1 MKVKQLSA
9 GTFWKGEAEVKAL
22 AEDQGREYSV
32 RILGKGSSVEDY
44 SCSCEEGKA
53 EKIGGAGAMCAH
65 VRAVWEAYLHSG
77 KKEKEQKSTAM
88 VYTSPEVR
96 TMIREYTNREVARI
110 QQEGQE
116 AFVAF
121 VPKLKINRRNGT
133 IRAEFRLGRERVYL
147 VKDLLAF
154 AQAMRHGTYV
164 EYGKNLAFYHSL
176 DAFTPESRPLVE
188 FVVELVNTYRDYYG
202 QFRKASFDTQPPLR
216 ELHLSRENCD
226 RFFALM
232 ENQVLEVEAGTGSGL
247 AEKGEFL
254 VCRQNPQ
261 FHIPIRMKGQD
272 GLEIS
277 ISGKR
282 YVFLGEKYL
291 YLLGTNRIYCCD
303 ADCSLAMGV
312 FLELM
317 GQAVQNRIQVNG
329 RDVPLFYERVLLRIE
344 PYCIFEGDEIS
355 WENYRPEPLKAA
367 FYFDSKAPGQVEL
380 QPVLS
385 YGDYAFHPVEDEKL
399 PRTVCRDVPGEFRVS
414 QLIAKY
420 FKLPETTS
428 HKLLI
433 RDNEEAL
440 FALLEHGMEEF
451 SQLGTVML
459 SDAVRQWRI
468 LPPAKVH
475 ASVSM
480 NEGWLDIQVDME
492 GITGKE
498 MEEILQAYQQKRRFY
513 RLKTGEFLRLEDEG
527 LLAVTR
533 LSSSLS
539 ISGRELLEK
548 GVHLPAY
555 RALYLD
561 SLLKEGP
568 GITFYRNQLF
578 KALVRGMKVVEDS
591 DFPVPEAL
599 FSVLRGYQKLGFR
612 WLRTLDAYGFGG
624 ILADDMGLGKTI
636 QMIALFV
643 DEYKTWEEE
652 KEKKEPSLI
661 ICPASLVYN
670 WENEF
675 QKFAPFLKVC
685 TIAGSWGEREE
696 ILGRLEKK
704 EYPVIITSYDLL
716 KRDMAYY
723 EKLSFRFEV
732 IDEAQYIKNAATQSA
747 KAVKAVKAK
756 TRFALTGTPVE
767 NRLGELWSIFDYLMP
782 EFLFSYSR
790 FRRQYEVPIVKEGDR
805 EALGNL
811 RRLIGPFVLRR
822 LKKDVLK
829 ELPEKLENYVYTKL
843 EGQQKKL
850 YLANA
855 AKLKMQLEGQSDSM
869 YSAERFQILAQLTR
883 LRQICCAP
891 GLCYESYKG
900 SSAKLET
907 CMDLI
912 RNGILG
918 GHKILLFSQFTSMLD
933 ILEKRL
939 KEEEIACYLL
949 TGSTDK
955 EKRLQMVEAFQCDD
969 VPVFLISL
977 KAGGTGLNLTA
988 ADMVIHYDPWWN
1000 LAAENQ
1006 ATDRTHRIGQT
1017 KQVSVFKLIAKGT
1030 IEENIVRLQESKKD
1044 LAEQIVTEEN
1054 VALGSLSRGEVL
1066 EMLRGME

>member
-9 GTFWKGEAEVKAL
+9 GAFWKGEVEVKAI
-22 AEDQGREYSV
+22 AEDQGREYAV
-32 RILGKGSSVEDY
+32 RLLGRSSSVKDY
-44 SCSCEEGKA
+44 SCSCG
-53 EKIGGAGAMCAH
+53 EKRTDKPYDADTMCAH
-65 VRAVWEAYLHSG
+65 ARAVWEAYLRSG
-77 KKEKEQKSTAM
+77 KKEKEQKSTVM

-110 QQEGQE
+110 QQEGQT
-116 AFVAF
+116 ACVSF
-121 VPKLKINRRNGT
+121 VPKLMINRRNGE
-133 IRAEFRLGRERVYL
+133 IRAEFKLGRERMYL
-147 VKDLLAF
+147 IKELLAF
-154 AQAMRHGTYV
+154 AQSMRHGTYV
-164 EYGKNLAFYHSL
+164 EYGKTLAFYHSL

-188 FVVELVNTYRDYYG
+188 FVVELANTYRDYYG
-202 QFRKASFDTQPPLR
+202 QFRRASFDTQPPLR

-226 RFFALM
+226 RFFALT
-232 ENQVLEVEAGTGSGL
+232 ENQVLEAEVGTGSGL
-247 AEKGEFL
+247 TEKGEFL

-261 FHIPIRMKGQD
+261 FHIPIQRKGQD

-282 YVFLGEKYL
+282 PVFLGEKYL
-291 YLLGTNRIYCCD
+291 YLLGANRIYCCD
-303 ADCSLAMGV
+303 AGCSLAMGV
-312 FLELM
+312 FLDLM

-355 WENYRPEPLKAA
+355 WENYRPEPLKAE

-385 YGDYAFHPVEDEKL
+385 YGDYTFHPVEDEKL

-420 FKLPETTS
+420 FKLPETDG

-440 FALLEHGMEEF
+440 FSLLEHGIEEF

-459 SDAVRQWRI
+459 SEAVRQWRI

-498 MEEILQAYQQKRRFY
+498 LEEILQSYQQKRRFY
-513 RLKTGEFLRLEDEG
+513 RLKSGEFLCLEDEG

-533 LSSSLS
+533 LSTSLS
-539 ISGRELLEK
+539 LSGKELLEK
-548 GVHLPAY
+548 GVRLPAY

-578 KALVRGMKVVEDS
+578 KAVVRGMKVVEDS
-591 DFPVPEAL
+591 DFPVPKEL

-636 QMIALFV
+636 QVIALFA
-643 DEYKTWEEE
+643 DEYSSADEGR
-652 KEKKEPSLI
+652 KKSPSLI

-675 QKFAPFLKVC
+675 QKFAPGLKVC

-696 ILGRLEKK
+696 LLNRLEKE

-747 KAVKAVKAK
+747 KAVKAVRAR

-767 NRLGELWSIFDYLMP
+767 NRLSELWSIFDYLMP
-782 EFLFSYSR
+782 EFLFSYAR
-790 FRRQYEVPIVKEGDR
+790 FRRQYELPIVKEGDK
-805 EALGNL
+805 EVLGNL
-811 RRLIGPFVLRR
+811 RKLIAPFVLRR
-822 LKKDVLK
+822 LKRDVLK

-843 EGQQKKL
+843 EGQQRKL

-855 AKLKMQLEGQSDSM
+855 ARLKMQLEGQSDHS
-869 YSAERFQILAQLTR
+869 YAAERFQVLAQLTR

-907 CMDLI
+907 CMDLV

-939 KEEEIACYLL
+939 REEEISCYLL

-955 EKRLQMVEAFQCDD
+955 EKRLQMVEAFQSDD

-1054 VALGSLSRGEVL
+1054 VALRGLSRGEVL

>member
-1 MKVKQLSA
+1 MKVKQMSVSA
-9 GTFWKGEAEVKAL
+9 FWKGEVEVKGVV
-22 AEDQGREYSV
+22 EDQAGDFSVRVRGRANLAKDSFCSCSEGREG
-32 RILGKGSSVEDY
+32 IQ
-44 SCSCEEGKA
+44 A
-53 EKIGGAGAMCAH
+53 GGICDHARML
-65 VRAVWEAYLHSG
+65 WEAYMQSEKG
-77 KKEKEQKSTAM
+77 GKEQKSSAM
-88 VYTSPEVR
+88 IYTSPEVR

-116 AFVAF
+116 AFVTFA
-121 VPKLKINRRNGT
+121 PRLMINQRSGD
-133 IRAEFRLGRERVYL
+133 IRVEFKLGRERLYRI
-147 VKDLLAF
+147 KDLLSF

-164 EYGKNLAFYHSL
+164 EYGKNFAFYHSL
-176 DAFTPESRPLVE
+176 DAFTPKSRPLVE
-188 FVVELVNTYRDYYG
+188 FVVELVNTYRDYYS
-202 QFRKASFDTQPPLR
+202 QFRRSSFETQPPLR
-216 ELHLSRENCD
+216 EIHLSRENRD
-226 RFFALM
+226 RFFTLT
-232 ENQVLEVEAGTGSGL
+232 ENQVLETEIGTGSSAG
-247 AEKGEFL
+247 EKREL
-254 VCRQNPQ
+254 LICKQNPQ
-261 FHIPIRMKGQD
+261 FHIPIHSKGHD

-282 YVFLGEKYL
+282 QVLLGEKYL
-291 YLLGTNRIYCCD
+291 YLVGECRIYRCD
-303 ADCSLAMGV
+303 EACSRDMGV

-317 GQAVQNRIQVNG
+317 GQAVQNRITIHG

-344 PYCIFEGDEIS
+344 PYCIFEGDEIC
-355 WENYRPEPLKAA
+355 WENYRPEPLKAE
-367 FYFDSKAPGQVEL
+367 FYFDSKKPGQLEM

-385 YGDYAFHPVEDEKL
+385 YGDYVFHPVEDEKL

-414 QLIAKY
+414 QLMAKY
-420 FKLPETTS
+420 FHFPQIQD
-428 HKLLI
+428 HRRLI
-433 RDNEEAL
+433 QENEEAI
-440 FALLEHGMEEF
+440 FALLEHGIDEF
-451 SQLGTVML
+451 AQLGTVLL
-459 SDAVRQWRI
+459 SDSVRQWRI

-480 NEGWLDIQVDME
+480 KEGWLDIQVDLE
-492 GITGKE
+492 GISGRE

-513 RLKTGEFLRLEDEG
+513 RRSTGEFLRLEDEG
-527 LLAVTR
+527 ILAVAR
-533 LSSSLS
+533 LSDSLS
-539 ISGRELLEK
+539 LSGKKLLEK
-548 GVHLPAY
+548 GVRLPGY

-561 SLLKEGP
+561 SLFKEGP
-568 GITFYRNQLF
+568 GIAFYRNQLF
-578 KALVRGMKVVEDS
+578 KAVVRGMKVVEDS
-591 DFPVPEAL
+591 DFPVPEEL
-599 FSVLRGYQKLGFR
+599 LSVLRGYQKVGFR

-624 ILADDMGLGKTI
+624 ILADDMGLGKTV
-636 QMIALFV
+636 QMIAV
-643 DEYKTWEEE
+643 IADEYRNWE
-652 KEKKEPSLI
+652 EKKEPSLI

-675 QKFAPFLKVC
+675 QKFAPHLKVC
-685 TIAGSWGEREE
+685 TVVGSWGEREALLSSLKE
-696 ILGRLEKK
+696 G
-704 EYPVIITSYDLL
+704 EYPVVITSYDLL
-716 KRDMAYY
+716 KRDMEYY
-723 EKLSFRFEV
+723 EGLSFRFQV

-747 KAVKAVKAK
+747 KAVKAVRAR

-782 EFLFSYSR
+782 EFLFTYSC
-790 FRRQYEVPIVKEGDR
+790 FRRQYELPIVKEGDK
-805 EALGNL
+805 EALENL
-811 RRLIGPFVLRR
+811 RRMISPFILRR

-829 ELPEKLENYVYTKL
+829 ELPEKMENYVYSKL

-855 AKLKMQLEGQSDSM
+855 ASLKMQLEGQSDSA
-869 YSAERFQILAQLTR
+869 YAVDRFQVLAQLTR

-891 GLCYESYKG
+891 GLCYENYAG
-900 SSAKLET
+900 GSAKLET

-912 RNGILG
+912 RNGMSG
-918 GHKILLFSQFTSMLD
+918 GHKMLLFSQFTSMLD

-939 KEEEIACYLL
+939 REEGISCYLL

-955 EKRLQMVEAFQCDD
+955 EKRLQMVEAFQNDQ

-1044 LAEQIVTEEN
+1044 LAEQV
-1054 VALGSLSRGEVL
+1054 VAEGQEGMGKLSRGEVL
-1066 EMLRGME
+1066 WMLRGMA

>member
-1 MKVKQLSA
+1 MKVKQMSVN
-9 GTFWKGEAEVKAL
+9 TFWKGEVEVRAFAEESGQDYA
-22 AEDQGREYSV
+22 V
-32 RILGKGSSVEDY
+32 RILGKDRLLKEC
-44 SCSCEEGKA
+44 SCSCKREG
-53 EKIGGAGAMCAH
+53 EKGVCAH
-65 VRAVWEAYLHSG
+65 GQAVWDAYLRSG
-77 KKEKEQKSTAM
+77 KKVGEGKSLAL

-110 QQEGQE
+110 QQEGEE
-116 AFVAF
+116 AFVSFAARL
-121 VPKLKINRRNGT
+121 KLNHKTGD
-133 IRAEFRLGRERVYL
+133 IRVECRLGREKMYL
-147 VKDLLAF
+147 VKDLLSF
-154 AQAMRHGTYV
+154 AQAMHQKTYV
-164 EYGKNLAFYHSL
+164 EYGKGLAFYHCL

-202 QFRKASFDTQPPLR
+202 QFRRASFETQPPLR
-216 ELHLSRENCD
+216 EFHLSRENRD
-226 RFFALM
+226 RFFMLT
-232 ENQVLEVEAGTGSGL
+232 ENQVLEVEAGTGSSPS
-247 AEKGEFL
+247 EKGEFL
-254 VCRQNPQ
+254 VCRQNPP
-261 FHIPIRMKGQD
+261 FHIPIHRKGQD

-277 ISGKR
+277 MNGKR
-282 YVFLGEKYL
+282 PVFLGEKYL

-303 ADCSLAMGV
+303 ENCSRDMGV
-312 FLELM
+312 FLDLM
-317 GQAVQNRIQVNG
+317 GQAVQNRIQING

-344 PYCIFEGDEIS
+344 PYCIFEGDEIP
-355 WENYRPEPLKAA
+355 WENYRPEPLQAA
-367 FYFDSKAPGQVEL
+367 FYFDSPKAGQVEL

-385 YGDYAFHPVEDEKL
+385 YGDYTFHPVEDEKL

-420 FKLPETTS
+420 FKLPDTAGS
-428 HKLLI
+428 QLVI
-433 RDNEEAL
+433 QDNDEAL
-440 FALLEHGMEEF
+440 FALLERGLAEF
-451 SQLGTVML
+451 SQLGTVVL
-459 SDAVRQWRI
+459 SDTIRQWRI

-480 NEGWLDIQVDME
+480 KEGWLDIQVDLE
-492 GITGKE
+492 GVTGAE
-498 MEEILQAYQQKRRFY
+498 MEEILHAYRLKRRFY
-513 RLKTGEFLRLEDEG
+513 RRKTGEFLRLEDEG
-527 LLAVTR
+527 LMAVVR
-533 LSSSLS
+533 LSSGLSLS
-539 ISGRELLEK
+539 GKELLEK
-548 GVHLPAY
+548 GVHLPGY

-568 GITFYRNQLF
+568 GISFYRDQLF
-578 KALVRGMKVVEDS
+578 KAVVRGMKVVEDS
-591 DFPVPEAL
+591 DFPVPGEL
-599 FSVLRGYQKLGFR
+599 FLVLRGYQKTGFR

-636 QMIALFV
+636 QIISLFV
-643 DEYKTWEEE
+643 DEYKSWEEE
-652 KEKKEPSLI
+652 KKAPSLI
-661 ICPASLVYN
+661 VCPASLVYN

-675 QKFAPFLKVC
+675 QKFAPFLKTC
-685 TIAGSWGEREE
+685 TIAGSWTEREE
-696 ILGRLEKK
+696 ILCALEKE

-716 KRDMAYY
+716 KRDMEYY
-723 EKLSFRFEV
+723 EKLSFRYQV

-747 KAVKAVKAK
+747 KAVKAIRAR

-767 NRLGELWSIFDYLMP
+767 NRLSELWSIFDYLMP
-782 EFLFSYSR
+782 GFLFSYAA
-790 FRRQYEVPIVKEGDR
+790 FRRQYELPIVREKDR
-805 EALGNL
+805 EALDNL
-811 RRLIGPFVLRR
+811 RRLIAPFVLRR

-855 AKLKMQLEGQSDSM
+855 ASLKLQLEGASEAS
-869 YSAERFQILAQLTR
+869 YSSKRFQILAQLTR

-891 GLCYESYKG
+891 QLCYDAYRG
-900 SSAKLET
+900 TSAKLET

-912 RNGILG
+912 RNGVSG

-939 KEEEIACYLL
+939 REEEIGCYLL
-949 TGSTDK
+949 TGNTDK
-955 EKRLQMVEAFQCDD
+955 EKRLQMVEAFQGDN

-1017 KQVSVFKLIAKGT
+1017 RQVSVFKLIAKET
-1030 IEENIVRLQESKKD
+1030 IEENIVRLQEAKKD
-1044 LAEQIVTEEN
+1044 LAEQIVTEGN
-1054 VALGSLSRGEVL
+1054 TALGGLSRRDLL
-1066 EMLRGME
+1066 EMLKGGMG

>member
-1 MKVKQLSA
+1 MLKVKQMSVNA
-9 GTFWKGEAEVKAL
+9 FWKGEVEVKAR
-22 AEDQGREYSV
+22 AEDQGQDYAV
-32 RILGKGSSVEDY
+32 RVLGKGSLIKES
-44 SCSCEEGKA
+44 SCSCKENKEKA
-53 EKIGGAGAMCAH
+53 VCPH
-65 VRAVWEAYLHSG
+65 VRAVWDAYQRSG
-77 KKEKEQKSTAM
+77 KKIGEEKKTVM

-116 AFVAF
+116 SFVSFVAR
-121 VPKLKINRRNGT
+121 LKINRKTGD
-133 IRAEFRLGRERVYL
+133 IRVEFKLGRERMYL
-147 VKDLLAF
+147 VKDLLSF
-154 AQAMRHGTYV
+154 AQAMRQKTYV
-164 EYGKNLAFYHSL
+164 EYGKNFAFYHCL
-176 DAFTPESRPLVE
+176 DAFTRESRPLVE

-202 QFRKASFDTQPPLR
+202 QFRRASFETQPPLR
-216 ELHLSRENCD
+216 EFHLSRENRD
-226 RFFALM
+226 RFFFLT
-232 ENQVLEVEAGTGSGL
+232 ENQVLEVELGTGSSP

-282 YVFLGEKYL
+282 PVFLGEKYL

-303 ADCSLAMGV
+303 EGCSRDMGV
-312 FLELM
+312 FLDLM
-317 GQAVQNRIQVNG
+317 GQAVQNRIQING

-344 PYCIFEGDEIS
+344 PYCIFEGDEIQ
-355 WENYRPEPLKAA
+355 WENYRPEPLQAE
-367 FYFDSKAPGQVEL
+367 FFFDSKAPGQVQM

-414 QLIAKY
+414 QLIARY
-420 FKLPETTS
+420 FKLPDEAGK
-428 HKLLI
+428 KLVI
-433 RDNEEAL
+433 QNDEEAL
-440 FALLEHGMEEF
+440 YALLEHGLGEF
-451 SQLGTVML
+451 SRLGRVEL
-459 SDAVRQWRI
+459 SDTVRQWKI

-480 NEGWLDIQVDME
+480 GEGWLDIQVDLE
-492 GITGKE
+492 GMTGE
-498 MEEILQAYQQKRRFY
+498 ELEEILRAYQQKRPFY
-513 RLKTGEFLRLEDEG
+513 RRKTGEFLRLEDEG
-527 LLAVTR
+527 LTAVAR
-533 LSSSLS
+533 LSTSLS
-539 ISGRELLEK
+539 LSGKQLLEK
-548 GVHLPAY
+548 GVRLPGY

-568 GITFYRNQLF
+568 GISFYRNQMF
-578 KALVRGMKVVEDS
+578 KAVVRGMKVVEDS
-591 DFPVPEAL
+591 DFPVPQEL
-599 FSVLRGYQKLGFR
+599 FSVLRGYQKTGFR

-643 DEYKTWEEE
+643 DEYKNWENER
-652 KEKKEPSLI
+652 KLPSLI
-661 ICPASLVYN
+661 VCPASLVYN

-675 QKFAPFLKVC
+675 QKFAPFLKIC
-685 TIAGSWGEREE
+685 TIAGSWTERED
-696 ILGRLEKK
+696 LLKTLEKG
-704 EYPVIITSYDLL
+704 EYPVLITSYDLL
-716 KRDMAYY
+716 KRDMEYY
-723 EKLSFRFEV
+723 EKLSFRFQV

-747 KAVKAVKAK
+747 KAVKAVRAR

-767 NRLGELWSIFDYLMP
+767 NRLSELWSIFDYLMP
-782 EFLFSYSR
+782 EFLFSYSA
-790 FRRQYEVPIVKEGDR
+790 FRRQYELPIVREGDK
-805 EALGNL
+805 EALANL

-850 YLANA
+850 YMANA
-855 AKLKMQLEGQSDSM
+855 ASLKLQLEGATDSS
-869 YSAERFQILAQLTR
+869 YSSERFQILAQLTR

-891 GLCYESYKG
+891 QLCYDSYRG
-900 SSAKLET
+900 TSAKLET

-912 RNGILG
+912 RNGVAG

-939 KEEEIACYLL
+939 KEEEIGYYLL

-955 EKRLQMVEAFQCDD
+955 EKRLQMVEAFQGDD

-1030 IEENIVRLQESKKD
+1030 IEENIVRLQEAKKD

-1054 VALGSLSRGEVL
+1054 RALGSLTRGELL
-1066 EMLRGME
+1066 EILKGGTG